1 MKQFFVFIKKEF
13 FHIWRDKRT
22 LFILFGMPIA
32 QIIIFGFALTNEV
45 KNSKIGILDLSKDEA
60 TATLSERISASRYFD
75 LVKNLSSQADIDASF
90 KKGDIKMAVVFPQ
103 GFRESLLHSN
113 QVQVQLIADAADPNT
128 ATTLINYASAI
139 INDYQDELL
148 GETKL
153 PYTITLQTRML
164 YNPQLKGAYNFVPGV
179 MAMILL
185 LVCTMMTSISIV
197 KEKETGTME
206 VLLVSPL
213 KPIMVIAAKA
223 VPYLFLSIINIVVI
237 LLLSVYVLD
246 VPITGSIALLMAGSI
261 LFIITSLSLGLLISS
276 VTNSQQTAMMM
287 SLIGLF
293 MPTIIFSGFMFP
305 IENMPLPMQV
315 ISNVVPSKWYFYIV
329 KDVMIKGLGIEAIWH
344 EVLILTGMTVALIA
358 LSIKKYNVRLSG

>member
-1 MKQFFVFIKKEF
+1 
-13 FHIWRDKRT
+13 
-22 LFILFGMPIA
+22 
-32 QIIIFGFALTNEV
+32 
-45 KNSKIGILDLSKDEA
+45 
-60 TATLSERISASRYFD
+60 
-75 LVKNLSSQADIDASF
+75 
-90 KKGDIKMAVVFPQ
+90 
-103 GFRESLLHSN
+103 
-113 QVQVQLIADAADPNT
+113 
-128 ATTLINYASAI
+128 
-139 INDYQDELL
+139 
-148 GETKL
+148 
-153 PYTITLQTRML
+153 
-164 YNPQLKGAYNFVPGV
+164 
-179 MAMILL
+179 MILL